1 MKNKSNFGSF
11 LVGMIAVIILLLP
24 TITKLSNKQKEK
36 TLQEFATCKID
47 STFMPFSLEYDQY
60 VAQFYQA
67 SKTGEDRIKKVEVLL
82 LNKNTNETYKI
93 NVVLDGYDY
102 DYAYKNAA
110 KFVEI
115 KIKNLHDKSIAV
127 EPIKTIN
134 DTVNN
139 LYITE

>member
-1 MKNKSNFGSF
+1 MENKSNFGSF

-47 STFMPFSLEYDQY
+47 STFMPFSLEYNQY

-82 LNKNTNETYKI
+82 LNKNTNETYKFNI
-93 NVVLDGYDY
+93 VLDGYDY
-102 DYAYKNAA
+102 DYIYKNAA
-110 KFVEI
+110 KFVEM
-115 KIKNLHDKSIAV
+115 KIKNLSDNTITAT
-127 EPIKTIN
+127 PIKNIN
-134 DTVNN
+134 DTINN
-139 LYITE
+139 VYIAE